1 MEIVAI
7 AQRAETVGALEEFVA
22 NAGTPFGSERPDV
35 GNFLQMKFLRIVA
48 ANDHGKSVFKA
59 QGLGNFKTEALR
71 VEPPDAAVDG
81 VRVVI
86 LCHTLAVRI
95 WGFVENGGFRGDPGF
110 YRQSELNRR
119 AGCVGWRGERAG
131 T

>member
-22 NAGTPFGSERPDV
+22 NAGTPFGSERRDV

-48 ANDHGKSVFKA
+48 ADDHRESVLEA
-59 QGLGNFKTEALR
+59 ERLRNFNVKTIR
-71 VEPPDAAVDG
+71 VELLDAAVDG

-95 WGFVENGGFRGDPGF
+95 WGFVENGG
-110 YRQSELNRR
+110 
-119 AGCVGWRGERAG
+119 
-131 T
+131 